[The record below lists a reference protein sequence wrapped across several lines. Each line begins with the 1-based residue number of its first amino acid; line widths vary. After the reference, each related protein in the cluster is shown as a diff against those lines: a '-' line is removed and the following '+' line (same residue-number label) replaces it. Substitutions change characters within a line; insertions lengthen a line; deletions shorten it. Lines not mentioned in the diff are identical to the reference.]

1 MTAEEDLEAYISEHI
16 DAEPEIL
23 RRLYRH
29 THLHHLYARMCS
41 GHVQGRI
48 LRMLTAMIQPRRI
61 LELGTFTGY
70 SALCF
75 AEGMPADGELHT
87 VEIDDENADELTQL
101 FSSHPRGA
109 DIHLHIGDAR
119 EIVPTLPGLWDLVFI
134 DANKR
139 HYTDYY
145 KMILPRVRPGG
156 YIIAD
161 NTLWDGKVL
170 DPQAHADAQTAGIL
184 TFNDL
189 VAADPRVEKV
199 MLPVRD
205 GMTIIRKL
213 PVAGPEPEE

>member
-1 MTAEEDLEAYISEHI
+1 MKAEEDLEAYISEHI

-29 THLHHLYARMCS
+29 THLHHLYPRMCS

-48 LRMLTAMIQPRRI
+48 LRMLTAMIQPHRI

-75 AEGMPADGELHT
+75 AEGMPAGAELHT
-87 VEIDDENADELTQL
+87 VEVDDENEEELREL

-109 DIHLHIGDAR
+109 DIHLHIGDALQV
-119 EIVPTLPGLWDLVFI
+119 IPALPGKWDLVFI

-139 HYTDYY
+139 HYPDYY
-145 KMILPRVRPGG
+145 RMILPQVRPGG

-161 NTLWDGKVL
+161 NTLWDGKVVE
-170 DPQAHADAQTAGIL
+170 PQAHTDAQTAGIL
-184 TFNDL
+184 AFNDA
-189 VAADPRVEKV
+189 VAADSGVEKV
-199 MLPVRD
+199 ILPVRD

-213 PVAGPEPEE
+213 PAAGPAPEE